1 MLPEPIKKFIEI
13 FSVLPGIGVRQ
24 ATRIAFKLINSGQNK
39 IEETA
44 KAVND
49 LRHLKICSECFFVYS
64 PISVNQRTHQ
74 RKSAPVVERSSLRG
88 SPEPCSALVR
98 GASTLCDICS
108 NPNRQQN
115 IIAIVEKETD
125 LISIERTKKFKGR
138 YLVLGELTK
147 TGVLESVQKL
157 RLNHLKNWI
166 KKEFG
171 QAEEIIIAIN
181 PTTYGDLNASIIAK
195 ELSGFA
201 KKITRLGRGIPT
213 GGEIEFADEE
223 TLSSALERRS

>member
-1 MLPEPIKKFIEI
+1 MLSEPIKKFIEI
-13 FSVLPGIGVRQ
+13 FSVLPGIGIRQ
-24 ATRIAFKLINSGQNK
+24 ATRLVFKLINSGRNK

-44 KAVND
+44 EAVSD
-49 LRHLKICSECFFVYS
+49 LKYLKICAQCFFV
-64 PISVNQRTHQ
+64 HQ
-74 RKSAPVVERSSLRG
+74 NKDS
-88 SPEPCSALVR
+88 
-98 GASTLCDICS
+98 LCDICRDS
-108 NPNRQQN
+108 NRRQN
-115 IIAIVEKETD
+115 IIAIIEKETD
-125 LISIERTKKFKGR
+125 LISLERTKKFKGR

-181 PTTYGDLNASIIAK
+181 PTTFGDLNASMIAK
-195 ELSGFA
+195 ELSPFA

-223 TLSSALERRS
+223 TLGQALERRI

>member
-1 MLPEPIKKFIEI
+1 MLSEPIKKFIEI
-13 FSVLPGIGVRQ
+13 FSVLPGIGIRQ
-24 ATRIAFKLINSGQNK
+24 ATRLAFKLINSGRNK

-44 KAVND
+44 EAVSD
-49 LRHLKICSECFFVYS
+49 LKYLKICAQCFFV
-64 PISVNQRTHQ
+64 HQ
-74 RKSAPVVERSSLRG
+74 NKDS
-88 SPEPCSALVR
+88 
-98 GASTLCDICS
+98 LCDICRDS
-108 NPNRQQN
+108 NRRQN
-115 IIAIVEKETD
+115 IIAIIEKETD
-125 LISIERTKKFKGR
+125 LISLERTKKFKGR

-181 PTTYGDLNASIIAK
+181 PTTFGDLNASMIAK
-195 ELSGFA
+195 ELSPFA

-223 TLSSALERRS
+223 TLGQALERRI

>member
-74 RKSAPVVERSSLRG
+74 RKSA
-88 SPEPCSALVR
+88 
-98 GASTLCDICS
+98 STLCDICS

-166 KKEFG
+166 KKELG

>member
-1 MLPEPIKKFIEI
+1 MLSEPIKKFIEI
-13 FSVLPGIGVRQ
+13 FSVLPGIGIRQ
-24 ATRIAFKLINSGQNK
+24 ATRLAFKLINSGRNK

-44 KAVND
+44 EAVSD
-49 LRHLKICSECFFVYS
+49 LKYLKICAQCFFV
-64 PISVNQRTHQ
+64 HQ
-74 RKSAPVVERSSLRG
+74 NKDS
-88 SPEPCSALVR
+88 
-98 GASTLCDICS
+98 LCDICRDS
-108 NPNRQQN
+108 NRRQN

-125 LISIERTKKFKGR
+125 LISLERTRKFKGR

-181 PTTYGDLNASIIAK
+181 PTTFGDLNASMIAK
-195 ELSGFA
+195 ELSPFA

-223 TLSSALERRS
+223 TLGQALERRN